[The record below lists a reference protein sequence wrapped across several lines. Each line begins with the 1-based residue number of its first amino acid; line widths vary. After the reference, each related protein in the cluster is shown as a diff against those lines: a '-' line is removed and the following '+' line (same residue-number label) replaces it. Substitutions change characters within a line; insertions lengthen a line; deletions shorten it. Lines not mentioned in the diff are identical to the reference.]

1 MTGKEVG
8 MSAEQIEKLYSE
20 LNELKVK
27 SAELYRKATDVRV
40 HELPP
45 DPVAEWNGI
54 ADQIQ
59 VKIGELKE
67 LLCETGVDNRKYPLN

>member
-1 MTGKEVG
+1 

-45 DPVAEWNGI
+45 DPMTEWN
-54 ADQIQ
+54 AVSDQIQ
-59 VKIGELKE
+59 MRMRELKE